1 MAILV
6 TKATNSTNTYT
17 LGSTDTDNTIY
28 GSNVAETFTFNG
40 TGNLSIA
47 DVAGADVLTLT
58 NVSPVAGVTIAVTG
72 NNVILTSSGKT
83 YTLAAL
89 SNGESIT
96 VNLGSDKQSIVIT
109 ATDTTDANNVTTTN
123 YAYTLNGSA
132 TPVEFTAASAI
143 VFDTIAPTAS
153 FIAATDN
160 VGSVQGNLMGLTP
173 IASTTD
179 DSSLVLSGTNE
190 TGSTVNVYDGT
201 TLLGAATVTGTT
213 WSFTATVANTRTY
226 SFNVKETDYAG
237 NTSGATSNFVVT
249 GDTVAPITTAPVV
262 LAITSAAL
270 TNDVTPVVSGTAET
284 GTTITA
290 VIAGATYT
298 TTATNGTWSVDTET
312 ATPETGTLAIA
323 ANGTNSNS
331 ISVTATDTA
340 GNTSNPVAQTLTV
353 DTTAPTLAITSS
365 VSAVKIGETAT
376 ITFTFD
382 ETPVGFAA
390 GDIITTGCT
399 LTGLAVNPTDN
410 KIYTATFTPTANTA
424 SATASITVASGTYTD
439 AATNAGGAGTTPT
452 ISIDTLEPSAPTLA
466 EVTSKTVDGYL
477 NATEATSTTFKV
489 TLPTTGSV
497 AVAGDKVDVLSN
509 GVSIKNVT
517 LVDAD
522 ITAGFVDVPILSTE
536 LGSDDSKSLTA
547 KITDVAGNVGAASS
561 ALAFILDATAPTAP
575 TTVTLSLVGGNVI
588 ANLLNN
594 TNTSLEA
601 LATITAG
608 EVTGGSAVLKI
619 NGTTVATDASIAPND
634 TTVSFSVSDAA
645 TITTGGTATVEI
657 TDLAGNTTVSSV
669 ANPTLTVNRTASTL
683 TASAPAISVDNGSS
697 TTDLKTNRAVQTITS
712 TLGRALTTNEV
723 LYGLTNND
731 VIWTD
736 ITSKVSTTA
745 LSWDGAVLA
754 VGSNN
759 ISLKVKDSVTGNE
772 TIVNTAGYIL
782 DTIAPAHAPTFAL
795 STDSGISNS
804 DGISTTGT
812 ITVTAPTN
820 GFETNARWDYSL
832 DSGQIWSSVQ
842 ATGVASFTLP
852 IGSYAIGAVQVR
864 HIDEAG
870 NASVSSTNA
879 AAIVIDQTSPTAS
892 VTTAVVKNGGAD
904 KVVVQSTEKGIAY
917 LVKSTLTQPTTY
929 AEITTLETNNDTS
942 VNHVAITTAATNT
955 DLLTTSL
962 VDGTYKVYTVDEAG
976 NLSAVSTNSI
986 VVDSTAPVVTIT
998 GASFVQKNLTTE
1010 NTIRLT
1016 GSGFASL
1023 LTTGKEVTGSD
1034 INDSRFDWTK
1044 FSWVVTGA
1052 TAQAITS
1059 SDIAEIKV
1067 TSATELDIVLK
1078 STNALYS
1085 NANFLTG
1092 GDAAADTLAI
1102 TVGFLKDAA
1111 GNAAVVT
1118 NGGSG
1123 TSMNA
1128 ATVDPY
1134 TLFKMELLNGTNAPT
1149 IYVPNIELTAP
1160 TTKANG
1166 VDYDNATF
1174 DGTNLKA
1181 TPTVGLSIL
1190 GIHTGQTVTV
1200 NNLGKMDYIDVSN
1213 TISFSSAASETGSI
1227 SFNLSGVRS
1236 IILNNDATNPANTSV
1251 TFMGGGAYTDLGSST
1266 VDEIQLTTLAPV
1278 PAVGNAPIDWVINFE
1293 TGIDKVNF
1301 KASEF
1306 MTLTSATNS
1315 LQIDVSLVTVGGDGA
1330 APANAVGTNI
1340 WLLDDGTIAYDADGT
1355 WGTYDAGAMTFNGS
1369 GSIALINIA
1378 GVVATD
1384 LYLV

>member
-6 TKATNSTNTYT
+6 TKATNPTNTYT

-47 DVAGADVLTLT
+47 DVAGTDVLNLT

-72 NNVILTSSGKT
+72 NNVILTSGGKT

-123 YAYTLNGSA
+123 YAYELNGSA
-132 TPVEFTAASAI
+132 TPVEFTTASAI
-143 VFDTIAPTAS
+143 VFDT
-153 FIAATDN
+153 
-160 VGSVQGNLMGLTP
+160 
-173 IASTTD
+173 ASTIPVI
-179 DSSLVLSGTNE
+179 SLVAADDIVNSAEKTAGVVISGTAE
-190 TGSTVNVYDGT
+190 TG
-201 TLLGAATVTGTT
+201 ATVTIT
-213 WSFTATVANTRTY
+213 WGGITQTATATGGNWTTTF
-226 SFNVKETDYAG
+226 SAG
-237 NTSGATSNFVVT
+237 NVPADGSTTISVISTDLAGNVSSTATKTVVV
-249 GDTVAPITTAPVV
+249 DTVSPITTAPVV

-284 GTTITA
+284 GTIITA

-298 TTATNGTWSVDTET
+298 TTATSGTWSVDTTPTTGT
-312 ATPETGTLAIA
+312 AVTSGTLAIA
-323 ANGTNSNS
+323 TNGTNS

-340 GNTSNPVAQTLTV
+340 GNTSSAVNQTLTV
-353 DTTAPTLAITSS
+353 DTTAPTLAITSN
-365 VSAVKIGETAT
+365 VPAVKIGETAT

-382 ETPVGFAA
+382 EIPVGFSAV
-390 GDIITTGCT
+390 DIITTGGT
-399 LTGLAVNPTDN
+399 LTGLAVNPADS
-410 KIYTATFTPTANTA
+410 KIYTATFTPTVGTA
-424 SATASITVASGTYTD
+424 SGVASITVASGTYTD
-439 AATNAGGAGTTPT
+439 TATNAGGAGTTPT
-452 ISIDTLEPSAPTLA
+452 IAIDTLEPSAPTLA
-466 EVTSKTVDGYL
+466 EVTSKTADGYL
-477 NATEATSTTFKV
+477 NVTEATSTTFKV

-536 LGSDDSKSLTA
+536 LGSDGSKSLTA

-594 TNTSLEA
+594 TNSSLEA
-601 LATITAG
+601 QATITAG

-657 TDLAGNTTVSSV
+657 TDLAGNITVSSV

-712 TLGRALTTNEV
+712 TLGRALTNEV
-723 LYGLTNND
+723 LYGSTNNG
-731 VIWTD
+731 VTWTD
-736 ITSKVSTTA
+736 ITSKVSTA
-745 LSWDGAVLA
+745 VLSWDGAVLA

-782 DTIAPAHAPTFAL
+782 DTVAPAHAPTFAL

-842 ATGVASFTLP
+842 ATGVTSFTLP

-1092 GDAAADTLAI
+1092 SDAVVDKLTISA
-1102 TVGFLKDAA
+1102 GFFKDAA
-1111 GNAAVVT
+1111 GNAATETLIT
-1118 NGGSG
+1118 N
-1123 TSMNA
+1123 
-1128 ATVDPY
+1128 ATVDTTTLY
-1134 TLFKMELLNGTNAPT
+1134 TAELANGTNAPT

-1181 TPTVGLSIL
+1181 TPTSVITVTGIQAGQTITLNHLQKMSYVDLQNTINLSVLAANTTTESVVLNLIDTKGIGINNNSNVQTDMTLNGGGSYVYLGTGVDVINLVDSSPNASPVGSLSI
-1190 GIHTGQTVTV
+1190 
-1200 NNLGKMDYIDVSN
+1200 D
-1213 TISFSSAASETGSI
+1213 SI
-1227 SFNLSGVRS
+1227 
-1236 IILNNDATNPANTSV
+1236 
-1251 TFMGGGAYTDLGSST
+1251 
-1266 VDEIQLTTLAPV
+1266 E
-1278 PAVGNAPIDWVINFE
+1278 NFE
-1293 TGIDKVNF
+1293 SSVDKVYLS
-1301 KASEF
+1301 KAIFTAFASDVIGN
-1306 MTLTSATNS
+1306 MTANSKIATG
-1315 LQIDVSLVTVGGDGA
+1315 TT
-1330 APANAVGTNI
+1330 APAGTPSSQNI
-1340 WLLDDGTIAYDADGT
+1340 WINDDGTISYDADGD
-1355 WGTYDAGAMTFNGS
+1355 WSAGS
-1369 GSIALINIA
+1369 VALISILTTA
-1378 GVVATD
+1378 GSAITASD